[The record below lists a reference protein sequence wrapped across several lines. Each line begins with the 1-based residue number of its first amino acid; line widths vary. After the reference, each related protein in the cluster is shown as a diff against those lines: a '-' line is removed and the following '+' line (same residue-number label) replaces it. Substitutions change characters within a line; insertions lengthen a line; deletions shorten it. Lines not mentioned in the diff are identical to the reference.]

1 MLLLIDALYLGRQT
15 FSCSTIYDQR
25 SGLLSFILVE
35 IHSAITNN
43 RNTLCNYYVHLDICN
58 YYVHLDICNYY
69 VQLDMF
75 TSLSNIRSRLNKK
88 CVLFH
93 IQLISVFR
101 SFNWQTQY
109 GADLYPST
117 Q

>member
-1 MLLLIDALYLGRQT
+1 MLLLLDALYLGRQT
-15 FSCSTIYDQR
+15 FSCSTIYDPR
-25 SGLLSFILVE
+25 SGLLSFIFVE

-43 RNTLCNYYVHLDICN
+43 RNTLCNYYV
-58 YYVHLDICNYY
+58 
-69 VQLDMF
+69 QPDMF
-75 TSLSNIRSRLNKK
+75 TSLSNIRSRLI
-88 CVLFH
+88 H
-93 IQLISVFR
+93 LISVFR